1 MSCATN
7 HAAEKYEFVF
17 HVPRRQIKKLS
28 QNIRIQNIQYF
39 LFRIKSEYFI
49 FVTKNTFSD
58 RKMHFQKFFSSSI
71 F

>member
-39 LFRIKSEYFI
+39 IFRIKSEYFI

-58 RKMHFQKFFSSSI
+58 
-71 F
+71 